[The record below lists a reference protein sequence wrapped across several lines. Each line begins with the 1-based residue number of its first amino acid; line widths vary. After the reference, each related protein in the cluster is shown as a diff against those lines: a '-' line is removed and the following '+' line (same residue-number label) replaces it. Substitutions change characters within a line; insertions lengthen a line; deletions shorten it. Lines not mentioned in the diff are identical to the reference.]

1 MIEGLKPYPVYR
13 ASGLPW
19 LDQIPEH
26 WRVRRN
32 GTLFTQRNETG
43 FGELPILEVSLRT
56 GVRVRDMDSG
66 RKQIMSDRE
75 KYKRAARGDLAY
87 NMMRMWQ
94 GALGV
99 VPLDGLVSP
108 AYVVAQPLPDADPT
122 FYCELFRTPE
132 YLREVDKYSR
142 GIVADRNRLYW
153 EGFKQIPSPWPSPDE
168 QRAIVRFLHYA
179 DRRIRK
185 YIAAKRKLLVLL
197 EEQKRAIVHR
207 AVTKGLDQRMP
218 LRESGIEWLGQIPA
232 HWNIRRLKDETQFQN
247 GFAFKPTDWK
257 PEGMPIIRIQNLN
270 GSEEFNFSD
279 REDIPARFVVAPGDL
294 LFAWS
299 GNVGTSFGSFIW
311 DRPFKGYLN
320 QHIFKLHG
328 YSMNRMFF
336 AYLLR
341 GVTAHVEEQSHGII
355 GLVHVSKPELGA
367 IRIPVPPEPEQREI
381 ADWIGQH
388 TRRISDAVDH
398 ARRELSLLHEYRN
411 RLTSDVVTG
420 KFDVREAAARLPD
433 EPGEALAAEDPLD
446 DAEAD
451 ETDEADEAETAA

>member
-1 MIEGLKPYPVYR
+1 MLALKEVGYQ
-13 ASGLPW
+13 G
-19 LDQIPEH
+19 
-26 WRVRRN
+26 VRR
-32 GTLFTQRNETG
+32 GQLVIHAMDAFAGAIGVSDSDGKCSPEYIVCTPKRNDV
-43 FGELPILEVSLRT
+43 LPEYYARVLRLAAST
-56 GVRVRDMDSG
+56 NFIWISCSAVR
-66 RKQIMSDRE
+66 E
-75 KYKRAARGDLAY
+75 RAPRFRY
-87 NMMRMWQ
+87 
-94 GALGV
+94 
-99 VPLDGLVSP
+99 
-108 AYVVAQPLPDADPT
+108 PT
-122 FYCELFRTPE
+122 FAEMLLP
-132 YLREVDKYSR
+132 V
-142 GIVADRNRLYW
+142 
-153 EGFKQIPSPWPSPDE
+153 PPMDE
-168 QRAIVRFLHYA
+168 QRAIVRFLTHT

-185 YIAAKRKLLVLL
+185 YIAAKHKLIKLL

-355 GLVHVSKPELGA
+355 GLVHVTKPELGA

-388 TRRISDAVDH
+388 TRRISDALDH